1 MTIGW
6 IVDVLESAVGIRGLV
21 GVSSDRVTLV
31 QCHEWQ
37 DFVLKIFP
45 CCSMADGGMIV
56 ENSNG
61 SKRKICPRYVVAVKL
76 EE

>member
-1 MTIGW
+1 M
-6 IVDVLESAVGIRGLV
+6 LESAVGIRGFV

-45 CCSMADGGMIV
+45 CCSMADGGMNV

-61 SKRKICPRYVVAVKL
+61 SKRKVCPRYVAAVKL